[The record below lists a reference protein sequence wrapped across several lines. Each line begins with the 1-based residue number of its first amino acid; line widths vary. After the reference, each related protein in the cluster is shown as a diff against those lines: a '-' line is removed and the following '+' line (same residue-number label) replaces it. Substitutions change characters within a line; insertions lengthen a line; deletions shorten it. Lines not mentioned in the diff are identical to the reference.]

1 MNWGS
6 LGGAPNVCNLEEGW
20 TLNSSYFYFWLK
32 ANLNSEWLRLGHFME
47 HAVWHHPRAEPLP
60 PFIGDISN
68 LSIIYWSFDCPLPRR
83 NIADGDIKQQIAIL
97 LQKLVRPATFNML
110 ARLNSN
116 HMTHGARSQQPISN
130 GYTCTSSERYFDQYN
145 VETAWGS

>member
-1 MNWGS
+1 MTKTRS
-6 LGGAPNVCNLEEGW
+6 LYGACGLI
-20 TLNSSYFYFWLK
+20 SS
-32 ANLNSEWLRLGHFME
+32 SG
-47 HAVWHHPRAEPLP
+47 AEPLP
-60 PFIGDISN
+60 PFTGGISN
-68 LSIIYWSFDCPLPRR
+68 LGIIYWSFDRPLQRR

-97 LQKLVRPATFNML
+97 LQKLVRPATCNML